1 MFSLIVHIVPHASD
15 MGLPQVTAAGVLS
28 TIGGVS
34 MIGRFVMGAA
44 NDKIGG
50 KRSLI
55 SCFIVL
61 LCGLVWFQFACE
73 AWMPFFF
80 AVICGFA
87 HGGFFTVVCPTMA
100 ELFGTRSHGVLFGI
114 VLFSGT
120 IGGAAGPLLAGS
132 TFDVTG
138 SYQMVFLILAV
149 LAVVGLVLIILLR
162 PQRGAA
168 AVR

>member
-1 MFSLIVHIVPHASD
+1 MEDIVPHASD

-55 SCFIVL
+55 ICFIVL
-61 LCGLVWFQFACE
+61 LYGLIWLQFAGE
-73 AWMPFFF
+73 AWMLFFF

-87 HGGFFTVVCPTMA
+87 LGGFFTVVSPTVA
-100 ELFGTRSHGVLFGI
+100 ELFGTGSHGMLFGI

-120 IGGAAGPLLAGS
+120 IGGAAGPLMAGH

-138 SYQMVFLILAV
+138 TYRVAF
-149 LAVVGLVLIILLR
+149 LVLILL
-162 PQRGAA
+162 
-168 AVR
+168 AVIGFVLIMLLQPSREGDVGR